1 MKYRTLGAVM
11 TVVMLLSIS
20 AISFYTPENP
30 KQRVHQHLTARGP
43 DAGCNC
49 GGTELCTHLPLVII
63 DTGGQTIPGEVTGE
77 TDAYGETINTLAEDG
92 RDVMDVQ
99 LSIIDNQNQNNHPS
113 DVAAVTTISEIRI
126 RGHASR
132 LFEKA
137 PYRLNFVDE
146 NGEDRDLEVM
156 GMSAHSDWVLYGPY
170 MDKSLVRN
178 YLWYNIA
185 GEIMEW
191 APNVR
196 YCELILDGE
205 YRGLYLM
212 VETIT
217 DGDGC
222 RLDLRDDA
230 YGTSVTGSLLRGD
243 RTTED
248 DLDGIRDIYS
258 YLERTLS
265 LRSDIHS
272 HRRYGGGYDL
282 LLREVLEDKGGR

>member
-1 MKYRTLGAVM
+1 M
-11 TVVMLLSIS
+11 
-20 AISFYTPENP
+20 
-30 KQRVHQHLTARGP
+30 
-43 DAGCNC
+43 
-49 GGTELCTHLPLVII
+49 
-63 DTGGQTIPGEVTGE
+63 
-77 TDAYGETINTLAEDG
+77 
-92 RDVMDVQ
+92 
-99 LSIIDNQNQNNHPS
+99 
-113 DVAAVTTISEIRI
+113 
-126 RGHASR
+126 
-132 LFEKA
+132 FEKA

-170 MDKSLVRN
+170 MNKSLVRN